1 MNEITY
7 PSKNLRRI
15 KMKTTSKLA
24 LTLII
29 ASCSF
34 SALAEQADVK
44 VTASVIGN
52 CKIINTDD
60 INFGALDPAQATDQ
74 KAQGS
79 IEFACT
85 KNVDYKLSADNGQ
98 NFNRETGKRQMNEGD
113 ENLPYDLAKDTFA
126 GRGQGFSNP
135 MKVSL
140 DATVYGRDY
149 RDLPA
154 LSYSDV
160 LRLTLLP

>member
-1 MNEITY
+1 
-7 PSKNLRRI
+7 
-15 KMKTTSKLA
+15 MKTAYKLA
-24 LTLII
+24 FVAVV

-52 CKIINTDD
+52 CRIMNIED
-60 INFGALDPAQATDQ
+60 INFGALDPAQASDQ
-74 KAQGS
+74 KAEGNV
-79 IEFACT
+79 EFACT
-85 KNVDYKLSADNGQ
+85 KNIDYKLSVDQGQ
-98 NFNRETGKRQMNEGD
+98 HFNRETGKRQMNEGK
-113 ENLPYDLAKDTFA
+113 ENLPYSLDKDEFA
-126 GRGQGFSNP
+126 GLGAGFSNP

-140 DATVYGRDY
+140 NATVYGRDY

-154 LSYSDV
+154 LSYSDT